1 MGGEGER
8 EGWVLRRG
16 EGEIDDGTG
25 GRDGVRWS
33 KRREV
38 WRWGRG
44 RGGRKDVKQG

>member
-25 GRDGVRWS
+25 GMVRGGV
-33 KRREV
+33 KGG
-38 WRWGRG
+38 RWG
-44 RGGRKDVKQG
+44 GGSGGQEGC